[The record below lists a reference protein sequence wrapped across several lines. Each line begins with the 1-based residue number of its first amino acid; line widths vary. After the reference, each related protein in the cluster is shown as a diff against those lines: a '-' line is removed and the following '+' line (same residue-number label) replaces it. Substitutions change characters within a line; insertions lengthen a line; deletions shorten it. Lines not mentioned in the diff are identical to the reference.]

1 MKSLFEICLKAVIGG
16 LFVVCFALVAEAVQP
31 KRLAGIFAAAP
42 SVALGSL
49 IVTVAFKGHHDAAIA
64 ARAMGIGA
72 VAFTAYC
79 LVSVPALGRLGALRG
94 SATAL
99 VAWIAVATAI
109 ALVVVR

>member
-1 MKSLFEICLKAVIGG
+1 MNSLLEICLKAVIGG

-31 KRLAGIFAAAP
+31 KRLAGVFAAAP

-49 IVTVAFKGHHDAAIA
+49 IVTVAFKGHHDAALA

-72 VAFTAYC
+72 VAFTVYC

-94 SATAL
+94 SATAIVVWIVLAGAVVFL
-99 VAWIAVATAI
+99 VMP
-109 ALVVVR
+109 